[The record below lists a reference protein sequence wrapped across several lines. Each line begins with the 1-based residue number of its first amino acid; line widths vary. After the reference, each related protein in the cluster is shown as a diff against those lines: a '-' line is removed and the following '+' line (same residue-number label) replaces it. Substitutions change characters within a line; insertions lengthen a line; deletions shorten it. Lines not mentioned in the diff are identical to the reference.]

1 MKRLSVAPA
10 FWMLLLGTLAIGLHK
25 KYMLLFC
32 AASVHE
38 LGHGLAIWI
47 ADGVIDQ
54 IRLIPGG
61 LDIRYCEKHFS
72 YAADLW
78 IAVAGPAANLL
89 LAMLLSPIDLPGT
102 DLFIGLNLTLCFFN
116 LLPIY
121 PLDGGKILYTVMT
134 FFSPAEGEKAF
145 FLLSGTL
152 AALLFAAAC
161 GACFYHLRAIWSVL
175 IFGYILLQQ
184 KLRMLC
190 KEAV

>member
-1 MKRLSVAPA
+1 MKKISVAPA
-10 FWMLLLGTLAIGLHK
+10 FWLILLGTLMIGLHK

-47 ADGVIDQ
+47 SDAKIEQ

-72 YAADLW
+72 YAADLL
-78 IAVAGPAANLL
+78 IALAGPAANLL
-89 LAMLLSPIDLPGT
+89 FAMLISSADLQGT

-121 PLDGGKILYTVMT
+121 PLDGGKILCTIMT

-161 GACFYHLRAIWSVL
+161 GACFYRLRAIWSVL
-175 IFGYILLQQ
+175 IFGYIFLQQ
-184 KLRMLC
+184 NLQMLC
-190 KEAV
+190 KEAI